1 MSPISSLLCP
11 NRVLIQ
17 TRKSADAP
25 GGYAIMMITIIIII
39 PRDDDQAVMNFKL
52 SKKSF
57 LSHLEPQ
64 MVTYRKVIISIVFP
78 TETALRNLQTSST
91 LTYLPQY
98 FSDFTQTLAHSMS

>member
-11 NRVLIQ
+11 NQVLIQ
-17 TRKSADAP
+17 TRKSEDAP
-25 GGYAIMMITIIIII
+25 GGYAIMMITITII
-39 PRDDDQAVMNFKL
+39 PHDDDQAVMNFKL

-57 LSHLEPQ
+57 LFHLEPQ